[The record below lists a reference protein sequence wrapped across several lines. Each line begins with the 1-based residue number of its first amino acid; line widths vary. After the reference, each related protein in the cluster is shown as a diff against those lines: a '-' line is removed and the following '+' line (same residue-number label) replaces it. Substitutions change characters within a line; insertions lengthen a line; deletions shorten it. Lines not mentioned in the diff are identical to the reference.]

1 MARRPW
7 RDNALAARVLDGLT
21 LDNDESWME
30 ACRRYKAHVDE
41 QKRQRQAEREKR
53 EQPSVPCCWFCLEP
67 KTTERLFFG
76 DRWRLICEVCVDEV
90 AANLARERAARLT
103 GVSAGDFR
111 AANADR
117 SRGGSLSHFCTGV
130 RVSLASRCSRSAN
143 RALAGGDCTIS
154 LLPMSAIG
162 GKADMPFCTAN
173 VRF

>member
-103 GVSAGDFR
+103 GVSAGDSVPPTPTGPV
-111 AANADR
+111 ADR
-117 SRGGSLSHFCTGV
+117 
-130 RVSLASRCSRSAN
+130 
-143 RALAGGDCTIS
+143 
-154 LLPMSAIG
+154 
-162 GKADMPFCTAN
+162 
-173 VRF
+173 